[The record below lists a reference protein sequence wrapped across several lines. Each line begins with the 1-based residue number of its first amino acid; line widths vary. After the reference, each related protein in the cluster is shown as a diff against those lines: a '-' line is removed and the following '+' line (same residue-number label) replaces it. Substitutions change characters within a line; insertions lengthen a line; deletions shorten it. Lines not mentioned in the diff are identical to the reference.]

1 MGEGCRL
8 VTAEPEY
15 SEGVV
20 CMIKSV
26 GIDLGGI
33 GEHKV
38 RCLDENAQMCDG
50 FGFDTS
56 RVGLTKLEERIFS
69 DGSNPVIVFE
79 PTGLAW
85 LLVAVYLKSRHPDS
99 RLVRVQ
105 AQKVVALR
113 KYLNRSSKSDKIDS
127 LTLAKMPFIDPEKL
141 EEIYLPPGKIY
152 AIQRLARQRK
162 RLESEIAGHKKRI
175 GSIVDGHFPGIRSA
189 FSDPWSAQARAFL
202 RSRLNPL
209 TVIRAGE
216 KALCA
221 FLTKA
226 RKHCRIEASVESH
239 GIYLA
244 CREAAALYKASSSV
258 GTIDDDFFSSLQDE
272 VSRELRIM
280 EMEEA
285 ESAAIANRI
294 EGLYLEIHPS
304 DNLRTIP
311 GVGSITAP
319 VFLATIGN
327 PARFRSQSSFANYCG
342 VVPGANQ
349 SSDSEAKGL
358 RMTKAGPPIMRWAL
372 FQASQIARAHDPQL
386 ACVYYREMVHNG
398 KNHMQAMGAVMS
410 HMSARVL
417 AVLREDKPYEIR
429 DINGSI
435 VSREEAKQII
445 LAKYQVPEEIR
456 RERRHRKTPGSPNL
470 QKKLREMLVPRVH
483 EAAAAPQPAVT

>member
-1 MGEGCRL
+1 
-8 VTAEPEY
+8 
-15 SEGVV
+15 
-20 CMIKSV
+20 MIKSV

-38 RCLDENAQMCDG
+38 RCLDEKAQMCDG
-50 FGFDTS
+50 FSFETT
-56 RVGLTKLEERIFS
+56 RAGLAKLEERVFS
-69 DGSNPVIVFE
+69 NGSNPVIIFE

-141 EEIYLPPGKIY
+141 EEIYFPPAKIY
-152 AIQRLARQRK
+152 AIQRLARQRR
-162 RLESEIAGHKKRI
+162 RLENDIAGRKKRI
-175 GSIVDGHFPGIRSA
+175 GSIVDGHFPRIRSA
-189 FSDPWSAQARAFL
+189 FSDPWSAHARAFL

-209 TVIRAGE
+209 AVVRSGE

-221 FLTKA
+221 FLSKA

-239 GIYLA
+239 GVYLV
-244 CREAAALYKASSSV
+244 CREVATLYKASSSIK
-258 GTIDDDFFSSLQDE
+258 TIDNDFFSALQDE
-272 VSRELRIM
+272 ISRELRLM
-280 EMEEA
+280 EIEET
-285 ESAAIANRI
+285 ESAAIAKRP
-294 EGLYLEIHPS
+294 EKLYLEIHPS

-311 GVGSITAP
+311 GVGDHTAP
-319 VFLATIGN
+319 VFLATIGD

-342 VVPGANQ
+342 IVPGANQ

-358 RMTKAGPPIMRWAL
+358 RMTKAGPAIMRWAL
-372 FQASQIARAHDPQL
+372 FQAGYIGRSHDPQL

-410 HMSARVL
+410 HMSVRVL
-417 AVLREDKPYEIR
+417 AVLREDKPYELR
-429 DINGSI
+429 DKDGRL
-435 VSREEAKQII
+435 VSREEARKII
-445 LAKYQVPEEIR
+445 LTRYQVPEEIR
-456 RERRHRKTPGSPNL
+456 RQRRRRKTPGSPNL
-470 QKKLREMLVPRVH
+470 QKKLREMLVPRVY
-483 EAAAAPQPAVT
+483 EAAAAPQPVVT